1 MNAMS
6 HSFPN
11 MVGVDQGA
19 AASEISRLVP
29 GYMPMG
35 KGGMAEMQSMSGMMP
50 GPRNTTP
57 MMGGRGPYGSM
68 EMGGMFTTLK
78 VRDQLASYDDPGWY
92 RAPAGTVAWK
102 VS

>member
-1 MNAMS
+1 MS

-19 AASEISRLVP
+19 AAADISRPVP

-35 KGGMAEMQSMSGMMP
+35 KGGMAEMQAMSGMMR

-57 MMGGRGPYGSM
+57 MMGGRGPGLVSAGKISHGSSRLQK
-68 EMGGMFTTLK
+68 ESVLF
-78 VRDQLASYDDPGWY
+78 
-92 RAPAGTVAWK
+92 
-102 VS
+102 